1 MARTGSAPE
10 IKSIYCVKDDEYLFI
25 EKREDGF
32 YLRNPYTEIPNEFS
46 EKTDQEKL
54 RETFEFLCK
63 TIEEADEVFEEDS
76 KTSGTDHKTVRDK
89 YAKVIWDDGT
99 EHWYRGEK
107 LSTPFFMEL
116 CKSDFDRYLLMHHS
130 EEWRQLITLKNVRSI
145 CESRMLE
152 YEVLIKAI
160 KRAWTDDYEWVEIKE
175 NADGTTAVE
184 YYCYAALH

>member
-89 YAKVIWDDGT
+89 YAKVI
-99 EHWYRGEK
+99 
-107 LSTPFFMEL
+107 MEL